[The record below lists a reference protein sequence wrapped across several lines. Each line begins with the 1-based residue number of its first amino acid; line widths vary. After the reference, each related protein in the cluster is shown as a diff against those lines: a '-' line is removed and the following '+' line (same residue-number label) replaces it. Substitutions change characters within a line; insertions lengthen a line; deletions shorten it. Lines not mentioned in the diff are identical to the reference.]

1 MESIYQIAFLAG
13 LLSFV
18 SPCIIP
24 MITVYFSLITGLS
37 IDELEKVDDRGMLA
51 RSVFIKTVLFVL
63 AFTVV
68 FTLAG
73 GAAGEVGRLFKQKLW
88 IINAIGG
95 IFIILLG
102 LKTMG
107 VLKLAWLDKIN
118 PHRHYE
124 MKNPVRNK
132 YLTAFLVGLFFA
144 VACSHCIAPTLYSIL
159 ILAGGAGSP
168 AMGMTAMFFFSVGLA
183 IPYLIVAVFI
193 SRGLGLMSRLARYKR
208 GIAIATGLFM
218 VVLGG
223 FMLTG
228 NFSMVTGFFNRL
240 LPYKL
245 PIGM

>member
-1 MESIYQIAFLAG
+1 MDSLYQIAFLAG

-24 MITVYFSLITGLS
+24 MITVYFSLITGIS
-37 IDELEKVDDRGMLA
+37 IDELEKVEDRSRLA
-51 RSVFIKTVLFVL
+51 KSLFIKTVLFVL
-63 AFTVV
+63 AFTIV

-88 IINAIGG
+88 ILNAAGG

-107 VLKLAWLDKIN
+107 IIKMTWLDKIN

-168 AMGMTAMFFFSVGLA
+168 ATGMVAMFFFSVGLA
-183 IPYLIVAVFI
+183 IPYLLMALFI
-193 SRGLGLMSRLARYKR
+193 SRGMGLMNRLAHHKR
-208 GIAIATGLFM
+208 AVALGTGLFM

-223 FMLTG
+223 FMLADK
-228 NFSMVTGFFNRL
+228 FSLVTGFLNRL

-245 PIGM
+245 PLGM

>member
-1 MESIYQIAFLAG
+1 MDSVYQIGFLAG
-13 LLSFV
+13 ILSFV

-37 IDELEKVDDRGMLA
+37 VDELEKVEDRSRLA
-51 RSVFIKTVLFVL
+51 KSVFIKTVLFVL
-63 AFTVV
+63 AFTIV

-88 IINAIGG
+88 ILNAIGG
-95 IFIILLG
+95 AFIILLG

-107 VLKLAWLDKIN
+107 IIKLAWLDKIN

-124 MKNPVRNK
+124 TSNPVRNK

-159 ILAGGAGSP
+159 ILAGGTGSP
-168 AMGMTAMFFFSVGLA
+168 VAGMVTMFFFSVGLA
-183 IPYLIVAVFI
+183 IPYLIIAVFI
-193 SRGLGLMSRLARYKR
+193 SRGIGAVSKLARYKR
-208 GIAIATGLFM
+208 PLAVGTGLFM
-218 VVLGG
+218 VVLGA

-228 NFSMVTGFFNRL
+228 NFTMVTGFFNRL